1 MQKIP
6 KPPLLVITDSGLA
19 EGRLL
24 AIVEE
29 CLAAGCRWFM
39 VREKNMPLES
49 LIKLT
54 ISIAKMAEK
63 YSAAVVVNG
72 YPEIVNQTGAAGVHL
87 PWSMDIK
94 AARRVVGGD
103 KLLGVSTHSTEQA
116 VEAEKMGADYVT
128 LSPIFPSVSKPG
140 YQNPAGLQML
150 KDIVRRLTIPVIALG
165 GIKPG
170 NAKTCIAN
178 GAAGVAVLGAM
189 MKAQK
194 PYDVILSIINEIKP
208 TQ

>member
-6 KPPLLVITDSGLA
+6 KPPLLVITDSELA
-19 EGRLL
+19 GERLL

-49 LIKLT
+49 VKKLT
-54 ISIAKMAEK
+54 ISIVKLTEK
-63 YSAAVVVNG
+63 YSATVVVNS
-72 YPEIVNQTGAAGVHL
+72 YPELVHQTGAAGAHL
-87 PWSMDIK
+87 PWGMDVK
-94 AARRVVGGD
+94 AARHMVGEDG
-103 KLLGVSTHSTEQA
+103 LIGVSTHSVEQA
-116 VEAEKMGADYVT
+116 VESEKLGADYVT
-128 LSPIFPSVSKPG
+128 LSPIYPSISKAG

-150 KDIVRRLTIPVIALG
+150 RDAVQRLTIPVIALG

-170 NAKTCIAN
+170 NAKACVAN
-178 GAAGVAVLGAM
+178 GAAGVAVLGAV

-194 PYDVILSIINEIKP
+194 PYDVTLSIIEEIQAP
-208 TQ
+208 E